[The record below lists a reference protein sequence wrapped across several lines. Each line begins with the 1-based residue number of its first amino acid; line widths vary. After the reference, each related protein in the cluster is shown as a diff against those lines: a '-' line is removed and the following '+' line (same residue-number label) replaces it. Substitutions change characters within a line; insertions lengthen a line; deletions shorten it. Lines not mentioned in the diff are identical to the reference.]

1 MGRLLVVLVLLAL
14 VALLAY
20 AILKAIERSGTA
32 RRGRQAHQR
41 GWVVETRKDEQLTVV
56 QLERGDE
63 EPYVI
68 GSVSISQ
75 PHWEYAER
83 LEELRLEAQDKADA
97 LNRRLPG

>member
-14 VALLAY
+14 LALAAY
-20 AILKAIERSGTA
+20 AVLRAVERTGQA
-32 RRGRQAHQR
+32 RRVRASAAR

-56 QLERGDE
+56 QLERGGE

-68 GSVSISQ
+68 GSVSISA

-83 LEELRLEAQDKADA
+83 LDALRLEAQDKADA
-97 LNRRLPG
+97 LNRRLPR

>member
-1 MGRLLVVLVLLAL
+1 MGRLLLILVLLAI
-14 VALLAY
+14 VALVAY
-20 AILKAIERSGTA
+20 AIVTALERSSAVRRA
-32 RRGRQAHQR
+32 RRVADR
-41 GWVVETRKDEQLTVV
+41 GWVVEVRKDEQLTVV

-83 LEELRLEAQDKADA
+83 LDQLRLEAQDKAEA
-97 LNRRLPG
+97 LNRRLPR

>member
-1 MGRLLVVLVLLAL
+1 VGRLLLILVLLAI
-14 VALLAY
+14 VALVAY
-20 AILKAIERSGTA
+20 AIVAGLERSAAA
-32 RRGRQAHQR
+32 RRARGATER

-56 QLERGDE
+56 QLERGAE

-68 GSVSISQ
+68 GSVSIGQ

-83 LEELRLEAQDKADA
+83 LDQLRLEAQDKADA